1 METITMWGLP
11 LGATYNSRLG
21 EGNLEPEVVYYAI
34 QGISASIIQSL
45 LCRGLVAHPFRGWCV
60 Q

>member
-1 METITMWGLP
+1 MWGLP